1 MSKQPQEKNII
12 ERPPIIVVMGHIDH
26 GKSTLLDYIRKTN
39 IVEGESGGITQHISA
54 YEVHHKDKDNNDHR
68 ITFLDTPGHE
78 AFSAMRA
85 RGAVL
90 ADIAILIV
98 SAEDGI
104 KAQTMEAYNEIKN
117 SKTPFIV
124 AINKIDKP
132 NANPEKVKNE
142 LLEKE
147 IYLEGYGGDIPY
159 VEISAKTG
167 QGIPEILDMMLLIA
181 ELEELKADTS
191 VNGQG
196 IVIESNVDPKKGIS
210 ATLVITDGTLK
221 KGMCISAG
229 ESISPVRLIENF
241 LGESVPEATFSSPVR
256 ITGFNS
262 VPKVGSKFVACASKK
277 EAEICAKESKEL
289 NEEKEIIGS
298 EDAEVIIPL
307 VLKTDVLGTL
317 DAISKEL
324 SKVVNDSVALK
335 VIHKGVGDV
344 AENDIK
350 VAYGATD
357 AIVIGFRVGIDSKA
371 AGASEKLEIPVH
383 TFGIIYNITDHIENV
398 VKERT
403 PQKEVEEETGKGKIL
418 KTFSKTKDKQVMG
431 GKVLEG
437 VVSKGAK
444 VKILRRDTEI
454 GTGQIL
460 DLQQQKASATEVK
473 EGTEFGIMIESRAEI
488 AEGDIIV
495 PFVVVT
501 K

>member
-39 IVEGESGGITQHISA
+39 VVEGESGGITQHISA
-54 YEVHHKDKDNNDHR
+54 YEVHHKDKNGSDHR

-277 EAEICAKESKEL
+277 EAEL
-289 NEEKEIIGS
+289 
-298 EDAEVIIPL
+298 
-307 VLKTDVLGTL
+307 
-317 DAISKEL
+317 
-324 SKVVNDSVALK
+324 
-335 VIHKGVGDV
+335 
-344 AENDIK
+344 
-350 VAYGATD
+350 
-357 AIVIGFRVGIDSKA
+357 
-371 AGASEKLEIPVH
+371 
-383 TFGIIYNITDHIENV
+383 
-398 VKERT
+398 
-403 PQKEVEEETGKGKIL
+403 
-418 KTFSKTKDKQVMG
+418 
-431 GKVLEG
+431 
-437 VVSKGAK
+437 
-444 VKILRRDTEI
+444 
-454 GTGQIL
+454 
-460 DLQQQKASATEVK
+460 
-473 EGTEFGIMIESRAEI
+473 
-488 AEGDIIV
+488 
-495 PFVVVT
+495 
-501 K
+501 